1 MALAYTNLSS
11 TQNTNKTTSY
21 TDPIDKLLNDAVN
34 GKSLF
39 KNREVLHFAFI
50 PEVILHR
57 DEEQKKVTQSLIPLL
72 KQSRPSNLLVY
83 GKPGTGKTLVV
94 RKVLNKIQERAKE
107 KSFPIELVYANSKEE
122 TTLYGLLVKFGR
134 QLGLRSQKELPNT
147 GLSISEVFN
156 RIIST
161 IEKNTLNTVF
171 VVDEIDYLAEL
182 VSRTGK
188 DVFYSLTRANERL
201 KKGSLTLVGISNDLT
216 FKERLDPRVL
226 SSLSEEEI
234 VFTNYTVGQI
244 KEILEERIKVAFIP
258 KATEQA
264 AINLCSAMSGQE
276 HGDARRAIDL
286 LRIAGEIAEREQ
298 SNTIQEEHIRKA
310 SLKMEEDKETTA
322 LNSYPLHEKLLILG
336 VMRANGSSTG
346 EIYQSYKSLCK
357 TTRQKELTQRRITQM
372 LSEIEMTG
380 LISGKII
387 HQGMHGRTKKFALT
401 LNADTVKKAFKE
413 DLALEDLL

>member
-1 MALAYTNLSS
+1 VDREETMVCGLMTR
-11 TQNTNKTTSY
+11 
-21 TDPIDKLLNDAVN
+21 DPVDKLLDDAAN

-39 KNREVLHFAFI
+39 KNREALHFAFI
-50 PEVILHR
+50 PENILHR

-72 KQSRPSNLLVY
+72 KKSRPSNLLVY

-94 RKVLNKIQERAKE
+94 KKILNKIQERAKE
-107 KSFPIELVYANSKEE
+107 KAFPIELVYANSKEE

-134 QLGLRSQKELPNT
+134 QLGLTTQKDLPST

-161 IEKNTLNTVF
+161 IEKNSLNTVF

-182 VSRTGK
+182 VSKTGK

-234 VFTNYTVGQI
+234 VFTNYSVGQI
-244 KEILEERIKVAFIP
+244 KEILEERIKIAFISM
-258 KATEQA
+258 AIEQA
-264 AINLCSAMSGQE
+264 AINLCAAMAGQE

-286 LRIAGEIAEREQ
+286 LRVAGEIAEREQ
-298 SNTIQEEHIRKA
+298 ADSIKEEHIRKA

-322 LNSYPLHEKLLILG
+322 LNSYPLHEKLLILA
-336 VMRANGSSTG
+336 VMKANGTTTG
-346 EIYQSYKSLCK
+346 EIYHSYKNLCK
-357 TTRQKELTQRRITQM
+357 IVRQKELTQRRVTQI

-387 HQGMHGRTKKFALT
+387 HQGMHGRTKKFSLT
-401 LNADTVKKAFKE
+401 LQPDTIKKAFKE
-413 DLALEDLL
+413 DLALEDLI

>member
-1 MALAYTNLSS
+1 MDREETLVSGYMV
-11 TQNTNKTTSY
+11 K
-21 TDPIDKLLNDAVN
+21 DPIDKLLDDAAS
-34 GKSLF
+34 GQSLF
-39 KNREVLHFAFI
+39 KNREVLHFTFI
-50 PEVILHR
+50 PDTILHR

-72 KQSRPSNLLVY
+72 KKSRPSNLLVY

-94 RKVLNKIQERAKE
+94 KKVLDKIQERVKE
-107 KSFPIELVYANSKEE
+107 GSFPIQLVYANAKEE
-122 TTLYGLLVKFGR
+122 TTLYGLLTKLGR
-134 QLGLRSQKELPNT
+134 QLIDKDTKKEFPTT
-147 GLSISEVFN
+147 GLAISEVFN
-156 RIIST
+156 RIIS
-161 IEKNTLNTVF
+161 IIGEKRLNTVF
-171 VVDEIDYLAEL
+171 VIDEIDYLAEL
-182 VSRTGK
+182 VSKTGK

-258 KATEQA
+258 KVIEQA
-264 AINLCSAMSGQE
+264 TINLCAAMAGQE

-286 LRIAGEIAEREQ
+286 LRVAGEIAEREQ
-298 SNTIQEEHIRKA
+298 SNTVKEEHIRKA

-322 LNSYPLHEKLLILG
+322 LNSYPLHEKLLILA
-336 VMRANGSSTG
+336 VMKANGSTTG
-346 EIYQSYKSLCK
+346 EIYHSYKNLCK
-357 TTRQKELTQRRITQM
+357 TTRQKELTQRRVTQM

-380 LISGKII
+380 LISGRIV
-387 HQGMHGRTKKFALT
+387 HQGMHGRTKKFSLT
-401 LNADTVKKAFKE
+401 LSPDTVKSAFKE

>member
-1 MALAYTNLSS
+1 LALAYTNLSS

-357 TTRQKELTQRRITQM
+357 TTRQKELTQRRVTQM

>member
-357 TTRQKELTQRRITQM
+357 TTRQKELTQRRVTQM

-387 HQGMHGRTKKFALT
+387 HQGMHGRTKKFTLT

>member
-1 MALAYTNLSS
+1 MALAYI
-11 TQNTNKTTSY
+11 
-21 TDPIDKLLNDAVN
+21 DPIDKLLNDAAS

-39 KNREVLHFAFI
+39 KNREVLHFTFI
-50 PEVILHR
+50 PETILHR
-57 DEEQKKVTQSLIPLL
+57 NEEQKKVTQSLLPLL
-72 KQSRPSNLLVY
+72 KKSRPSNLLVY

-94 RKVLNKIQERAKE
+94 KKVLNKIQERAKE
-107 KSFPIELVYANSKEE
+107 SSFPIELVYANSKEE

-134 QLGLRSQKELPNT
+134 QLGLKSQKELPST

-161 IEKNTLNTVF
+161 IEKNSLNTVF

-182 VSRTGK
+182 VSKTGK
-188 DVFYSLTRANERL
+188 DVFYSITRANERL

-244 KEILEERIKVAFIP
+244 KEILEERIKTAFIP
-258 KATEQA
+258 KTIEQA
-264 AINLCSAMSGQE
+264 AINLCSAMAGQE

-286 LRIAGEIAEREQ
+286 LRVAGEIAEREQ
-298 SNTIQEEHIRKA
+298 ADLIKEEHIRKA

-322 LNSYPLHEKLLILG
+322 LNSYPLHEKLLILA
-336 VMRANGSSTG
+336 VMKANGTTTG
-346 EIYQSYKSLCK
+346 EIYQSYKNLCK
-357 TTRQKELTQRRITQM
+357 IVRQKELTQRRITQI

-387 HQGMHGRTKKFALT
+387 HQGMHGRTKKFSLT
-401 LNADTVKKAFKE
+401 LHPETVKKAFKD
-413 DLALEDLL
+413 DLTLEDLL

>member
-1 MALAYTNLSS
+1 MA
-11 TQNTNKTTSY
+11 K
-21 TDPIDKLLNDAVN
+21 DPVDKLLDDAAN

-39 KNREVLHFAFI
+39 KNREALHFAFI
-50 PEVILHR
+50 PENILHR

-72 KQSRPSNLLVY
+72 KKSRPSNLLVY

-94 RKVLNKIQERAKE
+94 KKILNKIQERAKE

-134 QLGLRSQKELPNT
+134 QLGLTTQKDLPST

-161 IEKNTLNTVF
+161 IEKNSLNTVF

-182 VSRTGK
+182 VSKTGK

-234 VFTNYTVGQI
+234 VFTNYSVGQI

-258 KATEQA
+258 TAIEQA
-264 AINLCSAMSGQE
+264 AINLCAAMAGQE

-286 LRIAGEIAEREQ
+286 LRVAGEIAEREQ
-298 SNTIQEEHIRKA
+298 ADSIKEEHIRKA

-322 LNSYPLHEKLLILG
+322 LNSYPLHEKLLILA
-336 VMRANGSSTG
+336 VMKANGTTTG
-346 EIYQSYKSLCK
+346 EIYHSYKNLCK
-357 TTRQKELTQRRITQM
+357 IIRQKELTQRRITQI

-387 HQGMHGRTKKFALT
+387 HQGMHGRTKKFSLT
-401 LNADTVKKAFKE
+401 LQPDTVKKAFKE
-413 DLALEDLL
+413 DLTLEDLI